1 VNPQIDKF
9 AERRI
14 LLKRF
19 FWRDRALYQ
28 IGKSAGLEWFNKF
41 DGKFARDK
49 YAYFSL
55 DEKREAIE
63 KIVGISSDE
72 TFIKAVNEALKL
84 EPPKHLTID
93 RFVGKHYYFDKDN
106 MSFKLEDRR
115 DIIRKEVKGALKE
128 TGEAGYFF
136 LKAIIEL
143 WKEGRWDD
151 AYGGATW
158 VDILAKI
165 RELGGRYPSPRH
177 VVIIKS
183 YRIYYKTGSR
193 RYPTHTIP
201 EEMIPTV
208 EEELEKFRSGDGV

>member
-1 VNPQIDKF
+1 MDKSS
-9 AERRI
+9 ERRI

-19 FWRDRALYQ
+19 FWKDRALYR
-28 IGKSAGLEWFNKF
+28 IGKVAGLDWFNKF
-41 DGKFARDK
+41 DRKFARDK

-63 KIVGISSDE
+63 KIVSIRSDE
-72 TFIKAVNEALKL
+72 TFIKAVNEVLKF
-84 EPPKHLTID
+84 ESPKYLTID
-93 RFVGKHYYFDKDN
+93 RFVGKYYYFDKDS
-106 MSFKLEDRR
+106 MLFKIENRQ
-115 DIIRKEVKGALKE
+115 DIVRKEVREALKE

-201 EEMIPTV
+201 EEMIPII
-208 EEELEKFRSGDGV
+208 EEELERFKSGD